1 MAGVAPA
8 CELSAGLLDHPGT
21 DRQDQAGLLG
31 QGDELTR
38 RDHAAPG
45 MLPASERF
53 EAGDAA
59 ALGVHLRLV
68 VEAELLAFDGAAQ
81 VGLER
86 DMLARLCLPGAV
98 GDAGLVLAGL
108 SCAAGRRHGVGDEL
122 PSLLPVLR
130 VVGDPDSRR
139 EVQRLAGELPRAVE
153 ELHQADRQAED
164 LGQVAHLRHD
174 DREQVA
180 ADVGEGVGLTR
191 EQLQVIAHH
200 ARQLLAG
207 VEPEDGAHL
216 GRLVEV
222 DDDQRGAVL
231 VALRLGDR
239 DLESVSQQEAV
250 GQADAGIV
258 RLQARRLV
266 RPVGWRRTFCHHP
279 GPLPSWWPCALPS
292 MGLST

>member
-86 DMLARLCLPGAV
+86 DMLARLCLPGGV
-98 GDAGLVLAGL
+98 GDARLILAGL
-108 SCAAGRRHGVGDEL
+108 SGAAGRRHGVGDEL
-122 PSLLPVLR
+122 PGLLPVLG
-130 VVGDPDSRR
+130 VVGDPDPGA
-139 EVQRLAGELPRAVE
+139 EVQRLAGELPGAVE
-153 ELHQADRQAED
+153 ELHQADRETED

-180 ADVGEGVGLTR
+180 ADVGEGVGLAR
-191 EQLQVIAHH
+191 EQLHVITHH
-200 ARQLLAG
+200 ARQLFAG
-207 VEPEDGAHL
+207 VEPEGGAHL

-222 DDDQRGAVL
+222 DDDQRGEVL
-231 VALRLGDR
+231 EALRLGDSH
-239 DLESVSQQEAV
+239 LKTVGEQEAV
-250 GQADAGIV
+250 GQAGVGVVREQPGGIV
-258 RLQARRLV
+258 RLA
-266 RPVGWRRTFCHHP
+266 GWRRALCHHP
-279 GPLPSWWPCALPS
+279 GPLPSGWPYALLS